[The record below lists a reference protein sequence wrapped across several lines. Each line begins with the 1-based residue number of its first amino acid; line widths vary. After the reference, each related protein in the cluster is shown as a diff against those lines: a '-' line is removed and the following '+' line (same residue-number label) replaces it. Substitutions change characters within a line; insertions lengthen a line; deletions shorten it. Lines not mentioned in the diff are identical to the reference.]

1 MEQAVNVTTPSKEIP
16 YKRAMSE
23 PRPRDQRCSRLILW
37 RGQCGISQG
46 VSAPCSLISHYQCE
60 LCIPQSHTP
69 PCNAS
74 RNQFPSH
81 FLYGNNTVFVLF
93 FQAMKYSSIFLLYI
107 DYKCLIINH
116 PHLSK
121 RLFVICTPFPSDFG
135 RQRYNFSNNKLSF
148 LQISMS

>member
-1 MEQAVNVTTPSKEIP
+1 
-16 YKRAMSE
+16 MSE

-46 VSAPCSLISHYQCE
+46 VSAPCSLFSHYQCE

-93 FQAMKYSSIFLLYI
+93 FQAMKYSSIFPLYI
-107 DYKCLIINH
+107 DLMSNYQS
-116 PHLSK
+116 PP
-121 RLFVICTPFPSDFG
+121 PFPSDFG

-148 LQISMS
+148 FANFYVLKYKKGLQFPASPFPSIEKTTIPQYSFHR